1 MKRSVEFLYV
11 LAVIGAVIVGY
22 GVEVAVLVAA

>member
-1 MKRSVEFLYV
+1 MKKLHELLFV
-11 LAVIGAVIVGY
+11 LGVIGAVIVGY

>member
-1 MKRSVEFLYV
+1 MKNAREYLYV
-11 LAVIGAVIVGY
+11 LAVISAVIVGY